1 MRLNLPGRSGWQGLG
16 DLRSCMLLAAL
27 VLASLLASCTT
38 TPASQAPA
46 RLGLKLA
53 PAALGANISLQ
64 QHLTVERNGRVDQLD
79 AALEIDQ
86 QQFNMVGLAFGQRV
100 LSLHYDGQT
109 LQSWRHPMLPSQ
121 VRAEDVLE
129 DTQLTLWPLAAIRQ
143 ALPAGWAIE
152 QQGLQRT
159 LSLQGETVTVINYS
173 TPTPWDGKV
182 ELNNLRYHY
191 RLTIESVSDTAVDA
205 PAPSAT
211 TVPTAAP

>member
-1 MRLNLPGRSGWQGLG
+1 MQLSLAGRSA
-16 DLRSCMLLAAL
+16 LRPCMLSAAL
-27 VLASLLASCTT
+27 VLATLLASCAT

-53 PAALGANISLQ
+53 PASLGANISLQ

-86 QQFNMVGLAFGQRV
+86 QQLNMVGLAFGQRV

-129 DTQLTLWPLAAIRQ
+129 DMQLTLWPVAAIRQ

-152 QQGLQRT
+152 QQGLRRT

-182 ELNNLRYHY
+182 ELDNLRYHY
-191 RLTIESVSDTAVDA
+191 RLTIESVSATGADA

-211 TVPTAAP
+211 TVPAALP

>member
-1 MRLNLPGRSGWQGLG
+1 MQLNVPGRCSWRSLGLRFCA
-16 DLRSCMLLAAL
+16 LSAALALAAC
-27 VLASLLASCTT
+27 AT

-53 PAALGANISLQ
+53 PASLGANISLQ
-64 QHLTVERNGRVDQLD
+64 QHLTVERNGRIDQLD
-79 AALEIDQ
+79 AAVEVDQ

-109 LQSWRHPMLPSQ
+109 VQSWRHPMLPSQ

-143 ALPAGWAIE
+143 ALPAGWTIE

-159 LSLQGETVTVINYS
+159 LLLQGEPVMVINYS
-173 TPTPWDGKV
+173 TPTPWDGKA

-191 RLTIESVSDTAVDA
+191 RLTIESVSDTAADTPVSPK
-205 PAPSAT
+205 PAVS
-211 TVPTAAP
+211 TAAP

>member
-1 MRLNLPGRSGWQGLG
+1 MQLNLAGRRSWQSVGL
-16 DLRSCMLLAAL
+16 RACVLLAAL
-27 VLASLLASCTT
+27 ALAACTT

-53 PAALGANISLQ
+53 PASLGANISLQ
-64 QHLTVERNGRVDQLD
+64 QHLTVERNGRIDQLD
-79 AALEIDQ
+79 AAVEIDPQ
-86 QQFNMVGLAFGQRV
+86 HFNMVGLAFGQRV
-100 LSLHYDGQT
+100 LSLQYDGQT

-143 ALPAGWAIE
+143 ALPAGWTIE
-152 QQGLQRT
+152 QHGLQRT
-159 LSLQGETVTVINYS
+159 LLLQGEPVMVINYS

-191 RLTIESVSDTAVDA
+191 RLTIESVSDTAADG
-205 PAPSAT
+205 PASPSAAPG
-211 TVPTAAP
+211 VPAAAP

>member
-1 MRLNLPGRSGWQGLG
+1 MQLSSPGRGGWQGLG
-16 DLRSCMLLAAL
+16 LRCCALAA
-27 VLASLLASCTT
+27 VLALAACAT
-38 TPASQAPA
+38 TPALQAPA

-53 PAALGANISLQ
+53 PASLGANISLQ
-64 QHLTVERNGRVDQLD
+64 QHLTVERNGRIDQLD
-79 AALEIDQ
+79 AAVEVDQ

-109 LQSWRHPMLPSQ
+109 VQSWRHPLLPSQ

-143 ALPAGWAIE
+143 ALPAGWTIE

-159 LSLQGETVTVINYS
+159 LLLQGEPVMVINYS
-173 TPTPWDGKV
+173 RPTPWDGKV

-191 RLTIESVSDTAVDA
+191 RLTIESVSDTTGAA
-205 PAPSAT
+205 PAPSAI